1 MAYFKDRETRQKEK
15 LESGY
20 ISPPDQEFWQ
30 HGPNSELEPKAPK
43 NVQKKKEKK
52 EKKEKKAKEKSAW
65 SFIKETVIIIVVALA
80 IAIVLKSFIIDTRI
94 IPTVSM
100 YPTVEAGDRLIMS
113 RLAYI
118 GDKTPQRGD
127 IIVFDAPAE
136 FDSKDDFL
144 KRVIGLPGEMVE
156 IKDGQ
161 VFIDGVALEEDY
173 ISAPPNYIYGPV
185 TVPEG
190 HYFVLGDNRNQSQD
204 SHAWSFPFVPEE
216 DIKGKA
222 LALYWPL
229 SRLGSLYD

>member
-1 MAYFKDRETRQKEK
+1 M
-15 LESGY
+15 
-20 ISPPDQEFWQ
+20 
-30 HGPNSELEPKAPK
+30 
-43 NVQKKKEKK
+43 
-52 EKKEKKAKEKSAW
+52 W
-65 SFIKETVIIIVVALA
+65 SLIKETVIIVIVALA
-80 IAIVLKSFIIDTRI
+80 IATVLKAFIIDTRI

-113 RLAYI
+113 RLAYL
-118 GDKTPQRGD
+118 GNKTPQRGD

-144 KRVIGLPGEMVE
+144 KRVIGLPGETVE
-156 IKDGQ
+156 IKEGQ
-161 VFIDGVALEEDY
+161 VFINEISLEEDY
-173 ISAPPNYIYGPV
+173 ISAPPNYTYGPV
-185 TVPEG
+185 TVPED

-204 SHAWSFPFVPEE
+204 SHAWSFPFVPED